1 MKKLSLLFVLCG
13 LQLAYGQ
20 EVVTID
26 SKMQQ
31 AILDE
36 HNKERALLGI
46 QNLVWDKDLASY
58 AQEWAL
64 HLAEED
70 NDIYH
75 REMDE
80 FGENIS
86 WMSNSEENLARGVSM
101 WNEEKK
107 YFKYK
112 PIGNDWAKSGHY
124 TQVIW
129 KNTKKVGCGCAQGA
143 SGATFFV
150 CNYDP
155 HGNFIG
161 QKPY

>member
-13 LQLAYGQ
+13 FQLAYGQ
-20 EVVTID
+20 EVITID

-36 HNKERALLGI
+36 HNKERAILGI
-46 QNLVWDKDLASY
+46 QNLFWDKDLASY

-70 NDIYH
+70 DDIYH